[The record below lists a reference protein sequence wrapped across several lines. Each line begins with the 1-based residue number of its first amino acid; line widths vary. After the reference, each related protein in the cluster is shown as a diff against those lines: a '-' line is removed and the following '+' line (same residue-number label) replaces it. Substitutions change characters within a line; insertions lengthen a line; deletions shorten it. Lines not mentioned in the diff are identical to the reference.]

1 MPIRLAVLHA
11 ALAFVSAAD
20 VDQKASVDQMTAAAR
35 AFLATLDGPGLEKAR
50 LPFDS
55 DKRFEWYYTPV
66 PRHGL
71 TLKAMTPAQQKAALD
86 LLRAGLSEKGFSK
99 TQTIITLD

>member
-1 MPIRLAVLHA
+1 MPLRLALALA

-20 VDQKASVDQMTAAAR
+20 LDQKASVDQMTSAAR
-35 AFLATLDGPGLEKAR
+35 AFLATLDAPALEKAR
-50 LPFDS
+50 MPFDS

-71 TLKAMTPAQQKAALD
+71 TFKAMTPAQQKAAIE
-86 LLRAGLSEKGFSK
+86 LLRAGLSEKGYNK
-99 TQTIITLD
+99 TETIRTL